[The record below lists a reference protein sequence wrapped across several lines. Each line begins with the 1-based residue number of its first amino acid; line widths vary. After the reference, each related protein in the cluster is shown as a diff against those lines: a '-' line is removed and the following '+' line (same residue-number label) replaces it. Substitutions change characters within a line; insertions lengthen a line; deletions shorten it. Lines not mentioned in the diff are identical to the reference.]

1 MDQFHDFPVT
11 APEPTTAAEIARDM
25 GADDPI
31 GLAARDL
38 QSYLKDL
45 QSYELS
51 RRHRLM
57 ALQAEV
63 HLLQLQ
69 ELLASLATELG
80 ASDKQD

>member
-1 MDQFHDFPVT
+1 MDQFQDI
-11 APEPTTAAEIARDM
+11 AASAAEPTTAAEIARDM

-31 GLAARDL
+31 GLAALDL
-38 QSYLKDL
+38 QAYLKDL
-45 QSYELS
+45 ETFDLS

-57 ALQAEV
+57 VLQAEV

-80 ASDKQD
+80 ASAAQD